1 MGLDHLIGRDVL
13 DVILEIPKIEWQI
26 NSWSGLS
33 MPRPARISKL
43 VFVDY
48 QQEKPRTRADN
59 YTWLD
64 VRVGLTKDNLSFVE
78 AKQDRMVGL
87 TSRVKLGGSYERV
100 SYAYAQ
106 IPMIDFDT
114 HDNFKDMPEKE
125 LLSLIKTKIREDLR
139 INQGVL
145 LRSGPKRNF
154 HFMGLGDL
162 LSDSREFTS
171 FVGLCLLME
180 HKTADGRELPLVDAR
195 YMGHA
200 LVPLKYMS
208 ELDETGKTTPYESD
222 KRFATLRLTPKPG
235 YQNIPR
241 VVDVLD

>member
-13 DVILEIPKIEWQI
+13 DVVLEIPKIPWQM

-33 MPRPARISKL
+33 VPHPAHISEL
-43 VFVDY
+43 IFVDY
-48 QQEKPRTRADN
+48 QQEKPRTKLDN
-59 YTWLD
+59 YTRLKISGGITYED
-64 VRVGLTKDNLSFVE
+64 LFFVDP
-78 AKQDRMVGL
+78 KQDRMVGL
-87 TSRVKLGGSYERV
+87 TSRVKLGGRYQKL
-100 SYAYAQ
+100 ADLYAQ

-114 HDNFKDMPEKE
+114 HDNFRDMPDKE
-125 LLSLIKTKIREDLR
+125 LLELIKTKIKEDLR
-139 INQGVL
+139 VNQGVL

-162 LSDSREFTS
+162 LSDSREFTT

-180 HKTADGRELPLVDAR
+180 HKTEDGRELPLVDAR
-195 YMGHA
+195 YMGHG
-200 LVPLKYMS
+200 LTPLKYIS
-208 ELDETGKTTPYESD
+208 ELDETGNTTPYESD

-235 YQNIPR
+235 YQNIPW